1 MATTP
6 PDPKEGS
13 GPKEEYIAG
22 ISRTP
27 SPPLLAMDVTPG
39 TQGSFTFSPP
49 PKPGPI
55 NPAPQDRAQQE
66 LIGDAQLRLDGVFC
80 TISDRLQYL
89 TLAHHLVC
97 SAVRHPSA
105 VGTGSR
111 SAHIRDNISL
121 HSHPRT
127 SPQHSHL
134 ASQQRYP
141 RGARHLSPVLSLL
154 DSPRWSLPHSRRD
167 NQARLQRS
175 QRGNHRASPRWCQHP
190 SPRLGPV

>member
-39 TQGSFTFSPP
+39 TQGSFIFSPP

-80 TISDRLQYL
+80 TISNRLQYL
-89 TLAHHLVC
+89 TLAHHLVQLVLRKATPDRYDNFLGDAQKAFAILAD
-97 SAVRHPSA
+97 SKGSSDEIHDEL
-105 VGTGSR
+105 VGYNAAPEGSTQER
-111 SAHIRDNISL
+111 FDSCLRAAQLQAQKD
-121 HSHPRT
+121 
-127 SPQHSHL
+127 
-134 ASQQRYP
+134 YP
-141 RGARHLSPVLSLL
+141 MERVIQLL
-154 DSPRWSLPHSRRD
+154 CE
-167 NQARLQRS
+167 QT
-175 QRGNHRASPRWCQHP
+175 
-190 SPRLGPV
+190 